1 MKNKYT
7 YIYKTEKKKER
18 KKVETQIKLRN
29 TDDWRGT
36 FLIDQS
42 LLMWDSVQKNNKPE
56 CISLT

>member
-1 MKNKYT
+1 MWEEKPTKRFFYQIMKNKYT
-7 YIYKTEKKKER
+7 YIYKTEKKKDR

-42 LLMWDSVQKNNKPE
+42 LLM
-56 CISLT
+56 